1 MSLHHGAGLLVLELD
16 REELWTDVCK
26 LPDLG
31 SGMGAWEGFR
41 NLAGRLVG
49 TAWSLLR
56 HRL

>member
-1 MSLHHGAGLLVLELD
+1 MSLHGAGLLVLELD